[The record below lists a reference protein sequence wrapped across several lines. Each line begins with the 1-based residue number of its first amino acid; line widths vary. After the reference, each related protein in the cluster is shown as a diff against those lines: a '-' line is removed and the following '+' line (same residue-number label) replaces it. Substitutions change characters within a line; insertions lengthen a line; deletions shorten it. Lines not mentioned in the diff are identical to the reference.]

1 MRKIPQEVFQSLLQ
15 EPVTPEHRKLIKSFM
30 EAQRNFGLLTKRKY
44 AYFWTIHNKYL
55 PPVELEYADT
65 VKVIADKFV
74 YNRQLQDRKR

>member
-1 MRKIPQEVFQSLLQ
+1 
-15 EPVTPEHRKLIKSFM
+15 M